1 MLDGAN
7 RLVVLTVSLLQFAAS
22 RLVTGAPKAKLLEDC
37 CDERP
42 VRKFSC
48 HVIRDALCQ
57 SQLMT
62 KPQLGVRLLQLVVD
76 PRPISLQS
84 VHSHVSRLGKAAS
97 SYRPCPRAAM
107 RKAFDF
113 RVKLRC
119 SCALVQ
125 MVGAV

>member
-7 RLVVLTVSLLQFAAS
+7 QSVVLTFGLLQFVAS
-22 RLVTGAPKAKLLEDC
+22 GPVTGGPKAKLLEDS
-37 CDERP
+37 CDERSI
-42 VRKFSC
+42 RKFSC

-62 KPQLGVRLLQLVVD
+62 KPQLGVRLSQLFVD
-76 PRPISLQS
+76 LRAISLQS
-84 VHSHVSRLGKAAS
+84 VHFHVSRLGKAAS

-107 RKAFDF
+107 RKALDF

-119 SCALVQ
+119 SSALVQ
-125 MVGAV
+125 TVRAV